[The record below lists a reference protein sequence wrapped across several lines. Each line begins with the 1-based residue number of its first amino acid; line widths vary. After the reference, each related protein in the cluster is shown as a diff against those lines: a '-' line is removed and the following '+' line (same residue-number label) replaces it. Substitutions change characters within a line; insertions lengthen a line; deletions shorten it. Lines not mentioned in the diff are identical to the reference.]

1 MASNIL
7 NHASTKVVLAELA
20 EKAAY
25 AKRQAEMAELEYQT
39 MNAHYMKAT
48 EEMLMLKKQLQAID
62 AQIPQRNS
70 YDSPEAK
77 AKRLNAEK
85 KASRERLILLGLGNR
100 RNEADRRAD
109 ALDDAEAVRFMS
121 SSNAEAWLAN
131 KKVERAIIS
140 AARRA
145 ETKHLVDKIYEVLNA
160 LE

>member
-7 NHASTKVVLAELA
+7 NYTSTKVVLAELA

-25 AKRQAEMAELEYQT
+25 AKHTAEMAELEYQT

-48 EEMLMLKKQLQAID
+48 EEMLMLKKQLDTID
-62 AQIPQRNS
+62 AQIPQRHA
-70 YDSPEAK
+70 YDSPEAR

-85 KASRERLILLGLGNR
+85 KASRERLNLLGLGNR
-100 RNEADRRAD
+100 RTEADRRAE
-109 ALDDAEAVRFMS
+109 AIEDAEAVRFMS
-121 SSNAEAWLAN
+121 SFNAAAWLAN
-131 KKVERAIIS
+131 KKVERASIS

-145 ETKHLVDKIYEVLNA
+145 ETKHLVDKIYKVLNA